1 MEFLSNTIFRY
12 TYLDYDLALIRI
24 DYPIMDEIHGK
35 YSLNLLIIIL
45 MIIWDANG
53 GMDVFHKKEMTL
65 KSNILFGNLNF

>member
-1 MEFLSNTIFRY
+1 
-12 TYLDYDLALIRI
+12 
-24 DYPIMDEIHGK
+24 MDEIHGK

-53 GMDVFHKKEMTL
+53 GIDVFHKKEMTL